1 MFLFGRRRP
10 TLNAAMAVDSA
21 DENSILRSQLA
32 RLNIQ
37 LEIISEINDKI
48 LATRSLE
55 EVLQYS
61 IDAIVDKFGLLGA
74 VLLLKRGKDLT
85 AKTIAGGAKAEL
97 FTRTI
102 GKPISALK
110 IKISPESQNLVVQSV
125 ITRKLIYN
133 RDLSGYTKE
142 VLPDFLVSQA
152 GKVIG
157 INMNVSIP
165 IVFDDE
171 VIGAVVFATAKDSF
185 EDRIAALQLLS
196 KSIGISIVNSQSF
209 ADKERLVGQ
218 LKLKVDELEEIA
230 RKERDMLD
238 ILAHELRTPMSTIRN
253 YYDVFAKGIQP
264 IPGKMDQERFDK
276 YDCTIRDN
284 IKREINLL
292 EAILTSAVMDS
303 HKVNLRM
310 EQVDLTKVLSVVTDN
325 FRPEAE
331 KKGLQLL
338 NLQENG
344 VNPAQSMN
352 VQGDPERIIQLVGNL
367 VSNAIKYTQ
376 TGKISLSLR
385 TSEGLLGVSV
395 EDSGEGI
402 APEDIPNLGK
412 KFYRVNQHI
421 SGVKEGFK
429 SFARPGGTGIGLY
442 VAFELAKLMGGRV
455 QVESALG
462 KGSVFTLW
470 LPLESVPSAQPATS
484 QQEVLQLHQSQHTNL

>member
-1 MFLFGRRRP
+1 MFLFGRRKSSSNAVVP
-10 TLNAAMAVDSA
+10 VDAAGENTL
-21 DENSILRSQLA
+21 LRSQLA

-74 VLLLKRGKDLT
+74 VLLLKRGKELT

-102 GKPISALK
+102 GKPISVLK
-110 IKISPESQNLVVQSV
+110 IRISPESQNLVVQSV
-125 ITRKLIYN
+125 ISKKLIYN

-165 IVFDDE
+165 IVFDGE
-171 VIGAVVFATAKDSF
+171 VIGAVVFATSKDSF
-185 EDRIAALQLLS
+185 EDRIASLQLLS

-209 ADKERLVGQ
+209 AEKERLVGQ

-253 YYDVFAKGIQP
+253 YYDVFSKGIQP

-276 YDCTIRDN
+276 YDSTIRDN

-303 HKVNLRM
+303 HRVNLRV
-310 EQVDLTKVLSVVTDN
+310 EQVDLAKVLAVVTDN

-338 NLQENG
+338 NLQENAADTVG
-344 VNPAQSMN
+344 LSDQAGAAQSTH

-376 TGKISLSLR
+376 EGKISLSLR
-385 TSEGLLGVSV
+385 TADGVIGVSV

-421 SGVKEGFK
+421 TGVKEGFK
-429 SFARPGGTGIGLY
+429 NFARPGGTGIGLY

-455 QVESALG
+455 QVESELG

-470 LPLESVPSAQPATS
+470 LPLAAPIAV
-484 QQEVLQLHQSQHTNL
+484 

>member
-1 MFLFGRRRP
+1 MFLFGRRKSSSNTAVP
-10 TLNAAMAVDSA
+10 LDPAGENTL
-21 DENSILRSQLA
+21 LRSQLA

-74 VLLLKRGKDLT
+74 VLLLKRGKELT

-125 ITRKLIYN
+125 ISKKLIYN

-165 IVFDDE
+165 IVFNDE

-185 EDRIAALQLLS
+185 EDRIAALQLLT

-209 ADKERLVGQ
+209 AEKERLVGQ

-264 IPGKMDQERFDK
+264 IPGKMDQERFEK
-276 YDCTIRDN
+276 YDNTIRDN

-303 HKVNLRM
+303 HKVNLRV
-310 EQVDLTKVLSVVTDN
+310 EQVDLAKVLAVVTDN

-338 NLQENG
+338 NLQDNAADTAG
-344 VNPAQSMN
+344 LSGQTGAAQSTH

-376 TGKISLSLR
+376 EGKISLSLR
-385 TSEGLLGVSV
+385 TADGVIGVSV

-421 SGVKEGFK
+421 AGVKEGFK

-442 VAFELAKLMGGRV
+442 VAFELAKLMGGRI
-455 QVESALG
+455 QVESEVG

-470 LPLESVPSAQPATS
+470 LPLTAPVA
-484 QQEVLQLHQSQHTNL
+484 V

>member
-1 MFLFGRRRP
+1 MPVDAAGEN
-10 TLNAAMAVDSA
+10 TL
-21 DENSILRSQLA
+21 LRSQLA

-102 GKPISALK
+102 GKPISVLK

-125 ITRKLIYN
+125 ISRKLIYN

-171 VIGAVVFATAKDSF
+171 VIGAVVFATSKDSF
-185 EDRIAALQLLS
+185 EDRIAALQLLT

-209 ADKERLVGQ
+209 AEKERLVGQ

-264 IPGKMDQERFDK
+264 VPGKMDQERFDK
-276 YDCTIRDN
+276 YDNTIRDN

-303 HKVNLRM
+303 HKVNLRV
-310 EQVDLTKVLSVVTDN
+310 EQVDLSKVLAVVTDN
-325 FRPEAE
+325 FKPEAE
-331 KKGLQLL
+331 KKGLQLV
-338 NLQENG
+338 NLQDIGADPAG
-344 VNPAQSMN
+344 VAQSTH

-376 TGKISLSLR
+376 SGKISLSLR
-385 TSEGLLGVSV
+385 TADGVMGVSV

-421 SGVKEGFK
+421 AGVKEGFK
-429 SFARPGGTGIGLY
+429 NFARPGGTGIGLY

-455 QVESALG
+455 QVESELG

-470 LPLESVPSAQPATS
+470 LPLTAPIAV
-484 QQEVLQLHQSQHTNL
+484 